1 MLEYSVFGVTQ
12 ESDVVSYLYLVAG
25 AFAFGTAAVRPAL
38 PGASCDA
45 ESSCVG
51 LCGVVPIAARFAGG
65 EPVVEII

>member
-1 MLEYSVFGVTQ
+1 MFVYSVFGVSQ
-12 ESDVVSYLYLVAG
+12 EGNVVSYLYLVAG
-25 AFAFGTAAVRPAL
+25 AFTFGTAAVRPAL
-38 PGASCDA
+38 PGSSCYA